1 MFYIVKKNLIFLL
14 VQGVI
19 LVVISIKRSLSMSL
33 AYFIYNLLVL
43 IILLLYSPVLIYRIV
58 TNKEDISSLLE
69 RFGFL
74 SKKRINN
81 FRDEQVIWVH
91 AASVGEAGAASPVVA
106 ELKQRFPEYKI
117 IFSTMTNT
125 GRDMAKKIIKEADD
139 FIYIPF
145 DFFMIVNKV
154 VKAINPELVLIM
166 ETELWPNLIRYSK
179 KQGAKVML
187 VSGRISDS
195 SFKQYKYL
203 GSLLK
208 DMFKQIDIL
217 SMQSKKD
224 MNRIIELGAD
234 KVKVCNNGNTK
245 FDQEY
250 GKVNSEVKE
259 AIYQEFKLDSKQPII
274 VAGSTHDN
282 EEEQLIP
289 LYKELKTKF
298 GDLILLLVPRYIER
312 VEEIESLYKQEGI
325 NTIRRSRIK
334 ERDSARESVILVDT
348 IGELA
353 KLYGIADLVFVG
365 GSLIERGGHNIL
377 EPAALG
383 KLVFFG
389 PHMFNFKDSTKLLLE
404 NRVGIQVSNVAEL
417 IEQMEYYLS
426 NPDILE
432 EQSRQAIEMIN
443 DNQGA
448 SWRNVELAS
457 RLLAR
462 RKELSK

>member
-1 MFYIVKKNLIFLL
+1 
-14 VQGVI
+14 
-19 LVVISIKRSLSMSL
+19 MSV
-33 AYFIYNLLVL
+33 AYFTYNFLVF
-43 IILLLYSPVLIYRIV
+43 IILLLYSPILIYRVLI
-58 TNKEDISSLLE
+58 NKEDITSLLE

-74 SKKRINN
+74 SKDIIRRFKG
-81 FRDEQVIWVH
+81 EKVIWVH

-106 ELKQRFPEYKI
+106 KLKQRFPEYKI
-117 IFSTMTNT
+117 VFSSMTNT
-125 GRDMAKKIIKEADD
+125 GRNMAQKIIKEADG

-145 DFFMIVNKV
+145 DFFLIIGKV
-154 VKAINPELVLIM
+154 LKAINPELLLIM
-166 ETELWPNLIRYSK
+166 ETELWPNLIKYSK

-203 GSLLK
+203 GPLLK
-208 DMFKQIDIL
+208 NMFDQIDIL
-217 SMQSKKD
+217 SMQSQKD
-224 MNRIIELGAD
+224 MDRIIKLGAD
-234 KVKVCNNGNTK
+234 EDKVCNNGNTK

-250 GKVNSEVKE
+250 GRVDSETKK
-259 AIYQEFKLDSKQPII
+259 AIYREFKLDPKQAII

-282 EEEQLIP
+282 EEEQLIS
-289 LYKELKTKF
+289 LYKELKIKF
-298 GDLILLLVPRYIER
+298 DDLVLLLVPRYIDR
-312 VEEIESLYKQEGI
+312 VEEIESLYNQAGI
-325 NTIRRSRIK
+325 NTIRRSRVK
-334 ERDSARESVILVDT
+334 DRDSAKQSVILVDT

-377 EPAALG
+377 EPASLG

-404 NRVGIQVSNVAEL
+404 NKVGIQVTNVSEL

-426 NPDILE
+426 NSNILE
-432 EQSRQAIEMIN
+432 EQSRQAIEMIK

-448 SWRNVELAS
+448 SWRNIKLIS
-457 RLLAR
+457 RLLEG

>member
-1 MFYIVKKNLIFLL
+1 MP
-14 VQGVI
+14 
-19 LVVISIKRSLSMSL
+19 L
-33 AYFIYNLLVL
+33 AYFIYNFLVF
-43 IILLLYSPVLIYRIV
+43 IILLLYSPILIYKVLI
-58 TNKEDISSLLE
+58 NKENKSSLLE

-74 SKKRINN
+74 PKDIIGK
-81 FRDEQVIWVH
+81 FRGEKVIWVH

-106 ELKQRFPEYKI
+106 ELKQKFPEYKI
-117 IFSTMTNT
+117 IFSTMTTT
-125 GRDMAKKIIKEADD
+125 GRGMARKIIKEADD

-145 DFFMIVNKV
+145 DFFIIVNKV
-154 VKAINPELVLIM
+154 VKAISPDLVVIM
-166 ETELWPNLIRYSK
+166 ETELWPNLIKYSK
-179 KQGAKVML
+179 RQGAKVML
-187 VSGRISDS
+187 ISGRISDS

-203 GSLLK
+203 GYLLK
-208 DMFKQIDIL
+208 DMFSQIDIL
-217 SMQSKKD
+217 SMQSNKD

-234 KVKVCNNGNTK
+234 EDKVCNNGNTK

-250 GKVNSEVKE
+250 GKIDFEVKE
-259 AIYQEFKLDSKQPII
+259 SIYKEFQINPNQPII

-282 EEEQLIP
+282 EEEQLIS
-289 LYKELKTKF
+289 LYNELKTKF

-312 VEEIESLYKQEGI
+312 VEEIESLYHQVGI

-353 KLYGIADLVFVG
+353 KLYGIANLVFVG

-377 EPAALG
+377 EPASQG

-404 NRVGIQVSNVAEL
+404 NKVGVQVTNVTEL
-417 IEQMEYYLS
+417 IEQMDYYLS

-432 EQSRQAIEMIN
+432 EHSRQAVKMIE

-448 SWRNVELAS
+448 SWRNAELAS
-457 RLLAR
+457 RLLVS
-462 RKELSK
+462 RKELNK